1 MKVIENKVYWI
12 FLVLVIF
19 LFLYF
24 LFYFFC
30 PYYRGMAADGGT
42 VVWEAR
48 LYTLVKWGEMNHS
61 IDFEDGTVLRWN
73 GRQGWEIYWYP
84 NQKEY
89 LSVSPMNMEEFPYEE
104 YVNLARAHGKEP
116 LYTNYEEF
124 QEWEKN
130 HPNSSDNMN

>member
-1 MKVIENKVYWI
+1 MI
-12 FLVLVIF
+12 
-19 LFLYF
+19 FLYF

-73 GRQGWEIYWYP
+73 GR
-84 NQKEY
+84 KD
-89 LSVSPMNMEEFPYEE
+89 
-104 YVNLARAHGKEP
+104 GKFIGIP
-116 LYTNYEEF
+116 IK
-124 QEWEKN
+124 KN
-130 HPNSSDNMN
+130 I